1 MTRNDFNKDEK
12 PRKPRIQSKKV
23 EELENELSLVKES
36 YIKEIDRITLQLE
49 KNKEVISQQAK
60 LIDKY
65 VKDLE
70 AFQYSFKE
78 LVEKFKKFQDRN
90 LLERI
95 INKKVLI

>member
-12 PRKPRIQSKKV
+12 PRKPRIQNKKV

-36 YIKEIDRITLQLE
+36 YIKEIERVTLQL
-49 KNKEVISQQAK
+49 NKDKEIIKQQAS

-70 AFQYSFKE
+70 AFQYSFTA
-78 LVEKFKKFQDRN
+78 LVEKFKKFQSRN
-90 LLERI
+90 LFERI
-95 INKKVLI
+95 INKKVEI